1 MFLWIYFVVMVMGRP
16 PKAPED
22 RRDED
27 IKIPLTAA
35 EKQAIWDAAEERDI
49 KPITWCRET
58 LLRAAKRTKANK

>member
-1 MFLWIYFVVMVMGRP
+1 MICPMAMGRP

-35 EKQAIWDAAEERDI
+35 EKRAIWDAAEGGDA

-58 LLRAAKRTKANK
+58 LLRVARRTKSKK

>member
-1 MFLWIYFVVMVMGRP
+1 MRMGRP

-22 RRDED
+22 RRDDD

-35 EKQAIWDAAEERDI
+35 EKQAIWDAAEGDDA

-58 LLRAAKRTKANK
+58 LLRAARRKRTKK